1 MHVPGSPNR
10 RPIVRSGRRYDACG
24 LRGYRARAGHPDA
37 RARNSRSAWYAG
49 TRAGLLPG
57 ATLALIVLFSFYVL
71 GYPPIQPD
79 NPQHRAPIVGVAHYT
94 FSDFASAS
102 R

>member
-1 MHVPGSPNR
+1 MGDR
-10 RPIVRSGRRYDACG
+10 RFEHRIAIVRNGRRYSACG
-24 LRGYRARAGHPDA
+24 LGGYLARDRHATRRRRAAG
-37 RARNSRSAWYAG
+37 
-49 TRAGLLPG
+49 RAGLLPG
-57 ATLALIVLFSFYVL
+57 ATLALIVLFSIYVL

-94 FSDFASAS
+94 FADFASAA